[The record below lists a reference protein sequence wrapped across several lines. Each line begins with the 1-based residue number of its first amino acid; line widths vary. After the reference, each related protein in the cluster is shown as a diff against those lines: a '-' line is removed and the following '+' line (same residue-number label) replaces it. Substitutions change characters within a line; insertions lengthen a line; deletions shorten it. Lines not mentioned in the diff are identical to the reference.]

1 MSATALPAVERAP
14 RLSPMQRLEVLCDPG
29 TVRVLRSRVSQSRL
43 GERAVDGDGVV
54 GATGL
59 INGRPIACYAQ
70 DASLLGGAL
79 GQLHAETIVR
89 VLQTAERARIP
100 VVGFVESGGA
110 RIQEGTAALAGYGKI
125 FRETVRLTGVVPQ
138 ISIVSG
144 ASAGGGAYSPALTD
158 VIVMTEDAAMFLTGP
173 GVVREALGEEIDAA
187 GLGGPRVHDRNG
199 VCHLVET
206 DETAAALRVRDLLG
220 YLPSVAGGPVPRS
233 AGRRPRHPDPG
244 AFVPAE
250 PRRVY
255 DVREALDAIV
265 DRDSMLELHPRW
277 ARNIVTMLARI
288 DGHPVAIVA
297 NQPRYL
303 GGVLDASSSEKAAR
317 FIGFCDSFSIP
328 LVAIVDTPGFMPG
341 SKQEQA
347 GVIRHGAS
355 LVRAFAAARV
365 PKFTVVLRKSY
376 GGAYITMNSRD
387 LGADLVMAWPDAEL
401 GIMSAR
407 AAVGIVQPARAGRRA
422 GPRLRARSPRRRL
435 RRGASARRQRGRRG
449 FHRRDH
455 RARSDARPPR
465 VGRCAR
471 SAPTARRRR
480 SGRSC
485 LSCDDGDPA
494 GQASA
499 DHRRHH
505 QGLDRLPRRRARPAR
520 GRRGAAHVF
529 WTGQAHDR
537 AGGRQ
542 VARTRRCARA
552 RRELRRRP
560 RRAHGGVARTLGPRR
575 RSPARDR
582 VRPPGRARGEVHDR
596 PRRRVPRMRSRPRR
610 SPTSRWRRHCCR

>member
-1 MSATALPAVERAP
+1 MSANAMPAVRAP
-14 RLSPMQRLEVLCDPG
+14 RLSPRERLEVLCDPG
-29 TVRVLRSRVSQSRL
+29 SIRVLRSRVSQSRL
-43 GERAVDGDGVV
+43 GERAADGD
-54 GATGL
+54 
-59 INGRPIACYAQ
+59 GRPIACYAQ

-79 GQLHAETIVR
+79 GELHAGTIVR

-110 RIQEGTAALAGYGKI
+110 RIQEGTAALAGYGEI
-125 FRETVRLTGVVPQ
+125 FRETVRLTGIVPQ

-206 DETAAALRVRDLLG
+206 DEAAAALRVRELLG
-220 YLPSVAGGPVPRS
+220 YLPSVAGEPAPRS
-233 AGRRPRHPDPG
+233 VGRRPRHPDPG
-244 AFVPAE
+244 ACVPSQ

-255 DVREALDAIV
+255 DVREALDGIV
-265 DRDSMLELHPRW
+265 DEDSMLEMHPRW

-317 FIGFCDSFSIP
+317 FIGFCDSFGIP
-328 LVAIVDTPGFMPG
+328 LVAVVDTPGFMPG

-387 LGADLVMAWPDAEL
+387 LGADLVMAWPEAEL

-407 AAVGIVQPARAGRRA
+407 AAVGIVNRRALAVAPDPESERDRLAAAYAEEHLGAARAA
-422 GPRLRARSPRRRL
+422 AE
-435 RRGASARRQRGRRG
+435 G
-449 FHRRDH
+449 FVDEIIEPDQTR
-455 RARSDARPPR
+455 
-465 VGRCAR
+465 
-471 SAPTARRRR
+471 
-480 SGRSC
+480 
-485 LSCDDGDPA
+485 
-494 GQASA
+494 
-499 DHRRHH
+499 
-505 QGLDRLPRRRARPAR
+505 DRLVWALRTFGAD
-520 GRRGAAHVF
+520 GAAHAPEGPVV
-529 WTGQAHDR
+529 R
-537 AGGRQ
+537 AY
-542 VARTRRCARA
+542 
-552 RRELRRRP
+552 RRP
-560 RRAHGGVARTLGPRR
+560 
-575 RSPARDR
+575 
-582 VRPPGRARGEVHDR
+582 
-596 PRRRVPRMRSRPRR
+596 
-610 SPTSRWRRHCCR
+610 